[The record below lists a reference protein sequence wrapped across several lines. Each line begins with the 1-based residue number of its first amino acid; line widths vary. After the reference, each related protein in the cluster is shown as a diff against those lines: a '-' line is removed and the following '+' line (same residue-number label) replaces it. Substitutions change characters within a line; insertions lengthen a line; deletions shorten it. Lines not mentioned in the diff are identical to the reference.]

1 MSIVDKVKEIILKM
15 NEKGIPVP
23 LFRDPDKDG
32 PSISFTFYYL
42 TGFLAIF
49 SLIGKLTKVFGDIDV
64 SGSIY
69 LFLTAAGLYQGRRI
83 MSDGKKIELD
93 AKDKETK

>member
-1 MSIVDKVKEIILKM
+1 MSFINKIKDLCYRA
-15 NEKGIPVP
+15 NEKGISVP

-83 MSDGKKIELD
+83 MSDGKKVELD